1 VRDNRSGGWSLFV
14 QTKTEDHKGR
24 SEKAQ
29 KPVFGYT
36 TLNVFFFSVTLLS
49 ASFGYLQDIAILSS
63 SARAPVLLFSLT
75 KIKILRQKT
84 GVKKIR
90 V

>member
-24 SEKAQ
+24 SDSAKTGFRV
-29 KPVFGYT
+29 KNPKH
-36 TLNVFFFSVTLLS
+36 FFFRLPL
-49 ASFGYLQDIAILSS
+49 ASFGDRYLQDNAILSS